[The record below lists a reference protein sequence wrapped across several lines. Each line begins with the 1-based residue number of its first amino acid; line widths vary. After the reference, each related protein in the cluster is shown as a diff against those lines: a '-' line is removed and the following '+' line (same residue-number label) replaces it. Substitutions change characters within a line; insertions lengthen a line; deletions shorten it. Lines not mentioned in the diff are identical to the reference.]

1 MRQIQSPPNPFR
13 SRGPYLSILSND
25 WVPKDYVQR
34 VGMFIIGASGLISG
48 VVIIGSTVF
57 IKAELVADLH
67 SESAAFLFGIVLAS
81 LALMIGAIA
90 AWLSIRLLKGAFRLI
105 EKHSRP

>member
-1 MRQIQSPPNPFR
+1 M
-13 SRGPYLSILSND
+13 
-25 WVPKDYVQR
+25 
-34 VGMFIIGASGLISG
+34 SG

-67 SESAAFLFGIVLAS
+67 SESAAVFFGVVLAS

-90 AWLSIRLLKGAFRLI
+90 AWLSIRLLKGAFRLTA
-105 EKHSRP
+105 KHSIP